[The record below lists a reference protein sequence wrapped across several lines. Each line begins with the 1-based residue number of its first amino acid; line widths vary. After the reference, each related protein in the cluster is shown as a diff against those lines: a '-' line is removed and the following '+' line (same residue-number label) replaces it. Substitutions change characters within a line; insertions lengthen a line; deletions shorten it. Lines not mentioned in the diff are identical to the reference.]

1 MFQMVFNSNLKNQEF
16 RFESFLNFVVPED
29 FHSLSNTLK
38 YASTIQCTQIEEKKT
53 LKK

>member
-1 MFQMVFNSNLKNQEF
+1 MFQMVFNSNLMNQEF
-16 RFESFLNFVVPED
+16 RFLNFVVPED

-38 YASTIQCTQIEEKKT
+38 YASTIQCTQIEEKQT